1 MNVSLK
7 LSLMKRM
14 TRFSISTCC
23 RIRESHVEV
32 TSDAPCC
39 GWAFAGNHMLGLR
52 GQLRINSR
60 ELHQNNVVASLG
72 NSIRTNC
79 LKKKKSKPTLLKAD
93 LDMCRFDVFWKKK
106 KCQSCSNPQYKSFI
120 NLLKSFGLRQRKF
133 LMKSEHVI
141 KKGKIL
147 QLD

>member
-79 LKKKKSKPTLLKAD
+79 LKKKKIQTNTTQGWPRHVQVWRLL
-93 LDMCRFDVFWKKK
+93 KKK